1 MRTTTAPYVVDLRF
15 HRWQS
20 ASIHW
25 HITTTREYTSHKGH
39 TATLLQSRGRQK
51 KVSTLPLV
59 ISMVQVPYLPHA
71 YIPTSG
77 RSQTTREMQRA
88 RAIPKSCL
96 TNIPLHIRSGVGVQ
110 PLHYGPVS
118 VQPLHRGPVSLP
130 TTPASPP
137 RSTAIHH
144 SRLSTA
150 VQCPCTPLQPL
161 HRGPVSLPSTPAS
174 PPRSSIP
181 AHHYRATVLPRGC
194 GLNRLLRP
202 SLWPSRLRASSMA

>member
-1 MRTTTAPYVVDLRF
+1 MHTSQRQVGPRQRVRCSVHAPFPKVASQTYRF
-15 HRWQS
+15 TSDPVS
-20 ASIHW
+20 AS
-25 HITTTREYTSHKGH
+25 SLS
-39 TATLLQSRGRQK
+39 TAVQYPYPPLQ
-51 KVSTLPLV
+51 
-59 ISMVQVPYLPHA
+59 A
-71 YIPTSG
+71 
-77 RSQTTREMQRA
+77 
-88 RAIPKSCL
+88 
-96 TNIPLHIRSGVGVQ
+96 
-110 PLHYGPVS
+110 
-118 VQPLHRGPVSLP
+118 LHRGPVSLP